1 MPAHLEPQAEQARKR
16 HRKRHANPGVAIE
29 VVVEKVTECGYRLAS
44 PHSDTEAWQAM
55 VCDAFG
61 TRSEANALTFLH
73 QLAALCQR
81 NWHTDEAG
89 GGEWCPD
96 ECQLNMI
103 LNMVAGIQPRNEM
116 EAALA
121 AQMVAVHMLMMGV
134 SERALRTFGCADP
147 HLATAAGKLARTF
160 AIQNE
165 TLAKLRGGKTSRQS
179 IKVSHEKHVHQHQH
193 VHVHRG
199 EEENGGQPHAAME
212 GRIIGNVGSEAL
224 PSSNAPEGCL
234 HVSSSEGAAGLPN
247 ARRERLRSAKGSR

>member
-1 MPAHLEPQAEQARKR
+1 MPAHLEQRAEEARER

-29 VVVEKVTECGYRLAS
+29 VEVEKVTERGYRLAS

-61 TRSEANALTFLH
+61 TRSEANALTFLN
-73 QLAALCQR
+73 QLVVLCEQ
-81 NWHTDEAG
+81 NWHPDEVG

-103 LNMVAGIQPRNEM
+103 LNMIAGIQPRNEM

-121 AQMVAVHMLMMGV
+121 AQMVAVHMMMMGV
-134 SERALRTFGCADP
+134 SARALQTYACADP
-147 HLATAAGKLARTF
+147 RMAAVAAKLARTF

-165 TLAKLRGGKTSRQS
+165 TLAKLRGRKISRQS

-199 EEENGGQPHAAME
+199 GDGIGNQPHAPMDS
-212 GRIIGNVGSEAL
+212 RIVCNGDGEAL
-224 PSSNAPEGCL
+224 PGSDAAEGL
-234 HVSSSEGAAGLPN
+234 LPISGSEGAAGLPD
-247 ARRERLRSAKGSR
+247 ARGQRLRRATRSR